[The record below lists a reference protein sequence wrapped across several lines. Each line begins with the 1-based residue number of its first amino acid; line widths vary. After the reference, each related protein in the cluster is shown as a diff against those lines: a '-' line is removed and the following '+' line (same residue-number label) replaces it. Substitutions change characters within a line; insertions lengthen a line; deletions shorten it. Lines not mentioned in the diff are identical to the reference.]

1 MDRNKGTASDLKK
14 EKARS
19 LKMKIRQLAKRN
31 EIVSAETIATVGD
44 VTRDMEI
51 DKDNTPSSDEFD
63 EDLEEEYRN
72 LNNMLDLPNDTY
84 SLTKITAE
92 LPSCVKYGVRSGLIH
107 LNMPHFSPLSRG
119 YQVITTCLLYT
130 SRCV

>member
-1 MDRNKGTASDLKK
+1 MERSKEAVSDLKE
-14 EKARS
+14 EKVES
-19 LKMKIRQLAKRN
+19 YKTKLRQLAECDK
-31 EIVSAETIATVGD
+31 IVSAETINAIGDITKYVEMAEDDAT
-44 VTRDMEI
+44 
-51 DKDNTPSSDEFD
+51 SSEFD

-72 LNNMLDLPNDTY
+72 LNNMLDLPDDTY

-119 YQVITTCLLYT
+119 YQVITIAM
-130 SRCV
+130 SQ